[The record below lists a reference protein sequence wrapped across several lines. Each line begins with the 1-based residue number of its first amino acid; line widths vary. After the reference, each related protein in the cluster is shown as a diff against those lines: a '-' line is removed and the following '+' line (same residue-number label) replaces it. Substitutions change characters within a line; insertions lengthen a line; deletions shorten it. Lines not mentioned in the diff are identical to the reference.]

1 MCKVLGVTESGYYKS
16 IRNRGKLSKCEQR
29 HSEVLKNIYELLR
42 EDEENANYGMKRIY
56 LGLKTRFGYTG
67 SYYTVTR
74 ICHDNGLV
82 IKQKRRPKG
91 ITKADEAAQKSE
103 NLIQQD
109 FTAEKPNEKWLT
121 DITEV
126 PCSNAKLY
134 LAALLDCYAGDIV
147 GFHMDTNRQ
156 AELCCKAFENACK
169 KTGAHGM
176 ILHSDRGS
184 QYTSGIFRKTLKK
197 HGAIQSMSGTGRCY
211 DNARMESFF
220 ATLKKE
226 KLYKM
231 DTTKMTVDEV
241 KTVIYRY
248 INYYNLRRVYTT
260 NDGLPPMEKR
270 RRYFAKTASA

>member
-82 IKQKRRPKG
+82 IKQKRRPKS

-121 DITEV
+121 DCIWRRISTATPEILSDFTWTQTV
-126 PCSNAKLY
+126 RLSYAAKPS
-134 LAALLDCYAGDIV
+134 
-147 GFHMDTNRQ
+147 
-156 AELCCKAFENACK
+156 
-169 KTGAHGM
+169 KTPA
-176 ILHSDRGS
+176 
-184 QYTSGIFRKTLKK
+184 
-197 HGAIQSMSGTGRCY
+197 
-211 DNARMESFF
+211 
-220 ATLKKE
+220 
-226 KLYKM
+226 
-231 DTTKMTVDEV
+231 
-241 KTVIYRY
+241 
-248 INYYNLRRVYTT
+248 
-260 NDGLPPMEKR
+260 R
-270 RRYFAKTASA
+270 RRERTA